1 MALGGG
7 AGIIACSD
15 HAIALDSSRIA
26 LSEAKLG
33 ILPAVIGPYVYRRV
47 GSAQF
52 RRLAMLAGRF
62 GGHEALNIGMVD
74 QVSTS
79 SEETNR
85 MVDEAIATVM
95 STGPMAVTEAK
106 SLTETFDNWR
116 GTDEDLRRW
125 TLDKT
130 SEMRGSPE
138 GQEGLSAFLD
148 RRPPA
153 WSPEDQDG

>member
-1 MALGGG
+1 
-7 AGIIACSD
+7 
-15 HAIALDSSRIA
+15 
-26 LSEAKLG
+26 
-33 ILPAVIGPYVYRRV
+33 
-47 GSAQF
+47 
-52 RRLAMLAGRF
+52 
-62 GGHEALNIGMVD
+62 MVD
-74 QVSTS
+74 AV
-79 SEETNR
+79 
-85 MVDEAIATVM
+85 IATVM
-95 STGPMAVTEAK
+95 STGPVAVTEAK
-106 SLTETFDNWR
+106 RLVQTFDRWH

>member
-1 MALGGG
+1 
-7 AGIIACSD
+7 
-15 HAIALDSSRIA
+15 
-26 LSEAKLG
+26 
-33 ILPAVIGPYVYRRV
+33 
-47 GSAQF
+47 
-52 RRLAMLAGRF
+52 
-62 GGHEALNIGMVD
+62 MVD

-79 SEETNR
+79 LDETAE
-85 MVDEAIATVM
+85 MVDATIATVM
-95 STGPMAVTEAK
+95 STGPVAVTEAK
-106 SLTETFDNWR
+106 SLTQALDNWR

-148 RRPPA
+148 RRPPV

>member
-1 MALGGG
+1 
-7 AGIIACSD
+7 
-15 HAIALDSSRIA
+15 
-26 LSEAKLG
+26 
-33 ILPAVIGPYVYRRV
+33 
-47 GSAQF
+47 
-52 RRLAMLAGRF
+52 MLAGRF
-62 GGHEALNIGMVD
+62 DGHEALNIGMVD

-79 SEETNR
+79 LEETDR
-85 MVDEAIATVM
+85 MIDEAIATVM
-95 STGPMAVTEAK
+95 STGRWQSRRPRAYRDLRQLA
-106 SLTETFDNWR
+106 